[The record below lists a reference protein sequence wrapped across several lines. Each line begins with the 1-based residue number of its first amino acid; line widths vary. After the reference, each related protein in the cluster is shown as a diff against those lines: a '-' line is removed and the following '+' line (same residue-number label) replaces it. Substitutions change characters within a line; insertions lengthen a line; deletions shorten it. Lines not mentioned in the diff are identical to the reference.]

1 MDSPN
6 TFDNLTREGRYPVY
20 QDLNTPWELA
30 WKVQAL
36 YKVLKPAIDLLRT
49 VEEGA
54 QKNIIESV
62 VFGENPLP
70 VTDKAVT
77 ISNDLRYFVN
87 TFTKYQNDEQVK
99 ALIDALKPKK
109 VTDLEDAED
118 YATKVFVKDA
128 IDALINGAPEALDT
142 LKELADK
149 LADNDDVVAAI
160 VTSLN
165 RKANSADVFT
175 KQQATELFVSKAS
188 VIYSSLYI
196 GSGSTV
202 EDITSMFLHTDV
214 VKGSRFT
221 ISLNNNYIFLLLP
234 DNYSMTALTMNGMD
248 IPMSVEASVTKE
260 DITYN
265 VYKSQS
271 TYTTGNYTVTIL

>member
-20 QDLNTPWELA
+20 QDLDTPWELA
-30 WKVQAL
+30 QKVQAL

-54 QKNIIESV
+54 QKNVIESV

-70 VTDKAVT
+70 VIDKVVT
-77 ISNDLRYFVN
+77 ISNDLKYFVN

-118 YATKVFVKDA
+118 YATKVFVRDA
-128 IDALINGAPEALDT
+128 IDALVNGAPEALDT

-165 RKANSADVFT
+165 RKANSEDVFT
-175 KQQATELFVSKAS
+175 KQQATELFVNKAS
-188 VIYSSLYI
+188 IIYSSLYI
-196 GSGSTV
+196 GCGSVV
-202 EDITSMFLHTDV
+202 EDITSTFLHTDV

-234 DNYSMTALTMNGMD
+234 NSYSMTALTMNGMD
-248 IPMSVEASVTKE
+248 IPMSTEASVTKE